1 MGRRREALRRRGG
14 QRDPSALVEREQ
26 QTAGGHVFELPGERA
41 PVPGLRQ
48 FDGQT
53 AAAPVGIG
61 SDQASD
67 LFQIVVVD
75 EAALKDDACHTPSKV
90 AYGGVW
96 SSAEFLCGW
105 EEADPKT

>member
-1 MGRRREALRRRGG
+1 MGGSVIHPRSSSVSSKLRAAM
-14 QRDPSALVEREQ
+14 SLSC
-26 QTAGGHVFELPGERA
+26 
-41 PVPGLRQ
+41 PVNVRQ